1 MFFLQ
6 CYNLGPNSNLCPT
19 CGKRFK
25 LKKDL
30 IRHLRIHTGEKP
42 FQCSYCSYSANIK
55 GNLTRHITK
64 MHNLPWLM
72 NWINF
77 STIFLFQYLEIGPN
91 DCTSCGKKFKKNS
104 DLIQHIRIHTGEK
117 PFSCPYCHIASN
129 HKGNLKKHILNIH
142 DSNFQSL

>member
-1 MFFLQ
+1 MFVLQ
-6 CYNLGPNSNLCPT
+6 CYNHGPNSNPCPM
-19 CGKRFK
+19 CGKQFK

-42 FQCSYCSYSANIK
+42 FQCPYCSYSANIK

-64 MHNLPWLM
+64 MHNLQWLM